1 MGINDNYKPSN
12 LDWAN
17 EYLDNGGN
25 FANII
30 GSDEVFVTT
39 YGDTYAAKKITFGW
53 YATRYSNNK
62 LTYQPVELFKNGTVV
77 MYERR
82 SKLRE
87 VINNLKIRDFEG
99 NTYEVIKSDVEK
111 HRRDYPYCFYNI
123 YLHLDELDKFFSTL
137 DLFELASNQH
147 VQCLKNKWVAS
158 EDDPDLPFGPVCLRL
173 DGWRNIETQ
182 EILGKEEFLRFYNL
196 NESLIDY
203 IDDYCWLLR
212 GDSKTIWP

>member
-12 LDWAN
+12 VDWAN
-17 EYLDNGGN
+17 EYLDSGGT

-62 LTYQPVELFKNGTVV
+62 LTYQPVELFKNGKVV

-87 VINNLKIRDFEG
+87 I
-99 NTYEVIKSDVEK
+99 S
-111 HRRDYPYCFYNI
+111 
-123 YLHLDELDKFFSTL
+123 
-137 DLFELASNQH
+137 
-147 VQCLKNKWVAS
+147 
-158 EDDPDLPFGPVCLRL
+158 
-173 DGWRNIETQ
+173 
-182 EILGKEEFLRFYNL
+182 
-196 NESLIDY
+196 
-203 IDDYCWLLR
+203 
-212 GDSKTIWP
+212 